1 MEKEPLIVRCPVC
14 NGETGVKVFEDTVL
28 LNFPLTCP
36 CCRRETIINV
46 VKLKLVPSEP
56 TT

>member
-1 MEKEPLIVRCPVC
+1 MVRCPVC
-14 NGETGVKVFEDTVL
+14 KGETGVKVFKDTVL

-36 CCRRETIINV
+36 CCKQETIINV

>member
-14 NGETGVKVFEDTVL
+14 SGETGVKVFEDTVL

-36 CCRRETIINV
+36 RCKQETIINV